1 MSRFENDKIKTEL
14 LAVCVS
20 LGLALLKG
28 ATAFWTGALT
38 LFASALDSLLDFL
51 VSSLNLFAL
60 VVSQKGPDEDHMFG
74 HEKAEALGGLFQS
87 LMIIAS
93 AAYLIYSSYERLHHS
108 FQLQHLNEG
117 MGVILISM
125 VASFYLTYRLRKT
138 SRDTGSMVLKADA
151 IHYSVDL
158 YAYIVLL
165 VTFALI
171 QLSGWLWW
179 DPVVTLPLSLYIA
192 YQGFGVGKEAVDE
205 LMDRETSPEALIT
218 VKNVVAQHAPEVVGM
233 HNFKSRR
240 AGGKRYMQFH
250 VEMKRNLSFHKV
262 HEITE
267 LLVKEIRNLLGNVH
281 VIIHPDPEGH
291 GEDES
296 DLM

>member
-1 MSRFENDKIKTEL
+1 MPRSEHDKIRTEL

-87 LMIIAS
+87 VMIVAS
-93 AAYLIYSSYERLHHS
+93 AAYLIYSSFQRLHHP
-108 FQLQHLNEG
+108 FELKHLNEG

-125 VASFYLTYRLRKT
+125 AASFYLTYRLRRV
-138 SRDTGSMVLKADA
+138 SRETGSMVLKADA

-158 YAYIVLL
+158 YAYLVLL

-171 QLSGWLWW
+171 QLSGWLGW

-205 LMDRETSPEALIT
+205 LMDRETSPEALVT
-218 VKNVVAQHAPEVVGM
+218 VKQVISRHCPQVTGM

-240 AGGKRYMQFH
+240 AGGKRYIQFH
-250 VEMKRNLSFHKV
+250 VEMKRDLSFHKV

-267 LLVKEIRNLLGNVH
+267 VLVREIRELLGNVH